1 MTTATFTQEDYKL
14 IIDALWKRQRAF
26 IAGDK
31 MFRHYEYL
39 ITQMEGERDASLS

>member
-1 MTTATFTQEDYKL
+1 MTTRTFTQEDYKL
-14 IIDALWKRQRAF
+14 ILDALWKRQRCF
-26 IAGDK
+26 IAGDR